1 MLINIAIFFDI
12 TKYAKRSHK
21 KSLIQHKEEEKK
33 NNKKY
38 KEKKETRN
46 VMKRENK

>member
-21 KSLIQHKEEEKK
+21 KSLIQHKE
-33 NNKKY
+33 
-38 KEKKETRN
+38 KEKKTTKN
-46 VMKRENK
+46 IKRKKRQEM